1 MRRSAVREFMSRF
14 LSDETGTTAVEYA
27 LIASL
32 AAVVIIGA
40 VGGMGQALLGM
51 FQNVLAAF
59 P

>member
-1 MRRSAVREFMSRF
+1 MSRF